1 MIPLYEIVIRLAL
14 ASLLGSIIGL
24 ERQRRDWA
32 AGLRTHMLV
41 CVGSTL
47 AMIVSM
53 DGFGDVLNKPG
64 IELDPSRVAAQV
76 ISGIGFL
83 GAGTILFMKSE
94 IVKGLTTA
102 AGLWTVA
109 AIGLAVG
116 GGLYLPATIATVI
129 VFIILAAIK
138 PIERRLFNRN
148 KYTGI
153 NLTVARNQIDMKSIE
168 EVLQKHQIVINE
180 VRISSADE
188 ENDSIRIS
196 IQKVNSKDPV
206 SLTVLHDMQQI
217 NAVRMVEFVTA

>member
-64 IELDPSRVAAQV
+64 IMLDPSRVAAQV

-116 GGLYLPATIATVI
+116 GGLYLPATITTII

-138 PIERRLFNRN
+138 PIEQKIFNRN
-148 KYTGI
+148 KYNAI
-153 NLTVARNQIDMKSIE
+153 NLVIARNQIDMQSIQS
-168 EVLQKHQIVINE
+168 VLHKHEIAINE
-180 VRISSADE
+180 VRISSTDD
-188 ENDSIRIS
+188 ENDKVRIS
-196 IQKVNSKDPV
+196 IQKLSSKSPE
-206 SLTVLHDMQQI
+206 SLTVLQDLQKL
-217 NAVRMVEFVTA
+217 NAVSVVEFVSA

>member
-1 MIPLYEIVIRLAL
+1 MIPLYDILIRLGLAAL
-14 ASLLGSIIGL
+14 MGSIVGL
-24 ERQRRDWA
+24 ERQRHDWA

-53 DGFGDVLNKPG
+53 DGFGDVIGKPG
-64 IELDPSRVAAQV
+64 VALDPSRVAAQV

-116 GGLYLPATIATVI
+116 GGLYIPAAATTII
-129 VFIILAAIK
+129 VFIILAAVK
-138 PIERRLFNRN
+138 PIERKLFDRN
-148 KYTGI
+148 KYTAISLETGKD
-153 NLTVARNQIDMKSIE
+153 LIDIKSIQE
-168 EVLQKHQIVINE
+168 ILGKHL
-180 VRISSADE
+180 
-188 ENDSIRIS
+188 IRIKEVKITS
-196 IQKVNSKDPV
+196 PDDSTDRIRIAIQKTSSKDPE
-206 SLTVLHDMQQI
+206 SLAVLQDLQKLNGVTV
-217 NAVRMVEFVTA
+217 VEFVSQ